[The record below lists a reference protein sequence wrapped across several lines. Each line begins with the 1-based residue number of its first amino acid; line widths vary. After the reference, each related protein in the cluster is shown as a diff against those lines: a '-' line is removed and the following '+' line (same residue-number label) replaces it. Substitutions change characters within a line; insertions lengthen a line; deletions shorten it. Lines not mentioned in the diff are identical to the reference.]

1 MNTAT
6 NTDSTL
12 AMVFPGQGSQSV
24 GMLSE
29 LATHYPQVDETFNEA
44 SDVLGYDLW
53 QLVSEGP
60 AEDLNRT
67 DRTQPAMLA
76 AGVSVW
82 RVWQASKGKS
92 PAIMA
97 GHSLGEYTALVCA
110 GAMSF
115 TDGVALV
122 AERGHCMQQAV
133 PDGVGAMAAILGLD
147 DDAVISV
154 CDDAAEG
161 AVLTAVNFNSPGQ
174 VVIAG
179 NTGAVERATVLAKE
193 RGARRAVTL
202 PVSVP
207 SHCELMRPA
216 AEQFAGRLQATAIS
230 APAIPVIQNVDVTA
244 HDDPDSIR
252 SVLAQQL
259 YSPVQWVRTIEAMR
273 DQGITRLVEAGPGKV
288 LAGLTKRIDRSLVA
302 VPVFDSGSLAD
313 ALKNEQ
319 EEQAWH

>member
-53 QLVSEGP
+53 RLVSDGP
-60 AEDLNRT
+60 AEALNRT

-82 RVWQASKGKS
+82 RVWQANDGAQ
-92 PAIMA
+92 PAMMA

-110 GAMSF
+110 GAMGF
-115 TDGVALV
+115 ADGVALV
-122 AERGHCMQQAV
+122 AERGRCMQQAV

-147 DDAVISV
+147 DDAVIGV

-179 NTGAVERATVLAKE
+179 NTGAVERATALAKE
-193 RGARRAVTL
+193 RGAKRAMTL

-216 AEQFAGRLQATAIS
+216 AEQFAGRLKATAMS
-230 APAIPVIQNVDVTA
+230 TPAIPVIQNVDVTA

-313 ALKNEQ
+313 ALKNK
-319 EEQAWH
+319 